1 MLPSRPSAIA
11 DGSVCRGDPR
21 AFPNTDAGSCVAS
34 KKPSILKRE
43 RERARDER
51 NARKREDRKNRAARE
66 SSLAGP
72 PVATRDELGGYGLDR
87 RSSGDPFDDGSE
99 S

>member
-1 MLPSRPSAIA
+1 
-11 DGSVCRGDPR
+11 VCFGDPR
-21 AFPNTDAGSCVAS
+21 AFPNTDAGSYVAG

-51 NARKREDRKNRAARE
+51 NARKREERKNRASRE

-72 PVATRDELGGYGLDR
+72 PVATRDELGGYGLER
-87 RSSGDPFDDGSE
+87 GSSGDPFEDGPE
-99 S
+99 R

>member
-1 MLPSRPSAIA
+1 MA
-11 DGSVCRGDPR
+11 
-21 AFPNTDAGSCVAS
+21 N

-51 NARKREDRKNRAARE
+51 NARKREERSRRAAVDTDGT
-66 SSLAGP
+66 GP
-72 PVATRDELGGYGLDR
+72 KVATRDELGGYGLDR
-87 RSSGDPFDDGSE
+87 RTSGDPFDPEQS